1 MRCVADV
8 ACKESRP
15 LMAIY
20 DSSDQTL
27 SFAAHIAS
35 NALAS
40 SRARPV
46 MGKLA
51 NTYNLEGKGS
61 RAVKL
66 SRYDAPGDVTSIAF
80 GTEYTGEAVM
90 TSQAVTLTPTR
101 RAIGATLDRD
111 LYTSRAPGFSLQ
123 EILAAMN
130 GLSEEKFDDAISRA
144 KGLATVQKAFGPEL
158 QQLFSSVVTDWEDQ
172 LASCFTS
179 LTASAGTSGN
189 PFTVA
194 VFDEALADMLGGT
207 TLPHEDI
214 VCVLD
219 NEMLRDLRADLLS
232 SSSSAL
238 LDAGMASIR
247 AHSPDRDLTGVA
259 GGLSGIP
266 VYGLSI
272 ESRQTANAG
281 ADVVSGLFLR
291 GYGDPEESGAGQV
304 GTFALALGHMP
315 VVSALVH
322 PNSFGPRIVVD
333 APSAAACRV
342 ASWGCKIITDAP

>member
-1 MRCVADV
+1 
-8 ACKESRP
+8 
-15 LMAIY
+15 MAIY

-51 NTYNLEGKGS
+51 NTYNLSSKGS
-61 RAVKL
+61 RALKL
-66 SRYDAPGDVTSIAF
+66 SRYDAPGDVVSLAF
-80 GTEYTGEAVM
+80 GVETTSEAIM
-90 TSQAVTLTPTR
+90 TTQAITLTPTR

-111 LYTSRAPGFSLQ
+111 LYVARAPGFSLQ

-130 GLSEEKFDDAISRA
+130 GLSDEKFDDAISRA
-144 KGLATVQKAFGPEL
+144 KGLASVQKAFGPEL
-158 QQLFSSVVTDWEDQ
+158 QQLFSAIVNDWEDQ

-179 LTASAGTSGN
+179 LTASAGVSGS

-207 TLPHEDI
+207 DLPHEDI
-214 VCVLD
+214 VMVLD
-219 NEMLRDLRADLLS
+219 NEQLRDLRADLLAS
-232 SSSSAL
+232 GAGSL
-238 LDAGMASIR
+238 LESGMASVR
-247 AHSPDRDLTGVA
+247 AHNPERDLTGAV
-259 GGLSGIP
+259 GGMSGIA
-266 VYGLSI
+266 VHSLSL

-281 ADVVSGLFLR
+281 ADVVGAMFLR
-291 GYGDPEESGAGQV
+291 GVGDPEDSGQGQV
-304 GTFALALGHMP
+304 GTFAIALGHMP

-333 APSAAACRV
+333 CPSAAACRV
-342 ASWGCKIITDAP
+342 ATWGCKIITDAP